1 MPFFQNPFHEDF
13 EGNWVLSDR
22 RYVPKFV
29 VGRNNG
35 RGPEIVNSWNDGPYD
50 LSGNDVDGNEIKYLS
65 ICFSLHG
72 NKNWATINVDVT
84 TTANSLTSVTSLEI
98 ANALNAN
105 NFFSERFTA
114 QISSLNTL
122 LYPRVIIKQRKPVT
136 EFKFYIIN
144 GKAEE
149 ALGFN
154 ARSGVYEIPTYFNR
168 HTIENRFN
176 FEDSVGMLIQLDP
189 ENSNVDASLIDNAVD
204 YKGTSLGYSS
214 SSIKEDWELLEGK
227 AGLFQFT
234 KGPSENAVDVTF
246 TTIIYS
252 AGAKKGDLAK
262 KIIVQKD
269 SDGLVVA
276 EFEIPYT
283 LTDSDL
289 ITPP

>member
-35 RGPEIVNSWNDGPYD
+35 RGAEIVNSWNDGPYD
-50 LSGNDVDGNEIKYLS
+50 LSGNDVDGNERKYLS
-65 ICFSLHG
+65 ISFSLHN
-72 NKNWATINVDVT
+72 NKNWATINLDIT
-84 TTANSLTSVTSLEI
+84 TTANSLSAVTPLEI
-98 ANALNAN
+98 SNALNAN
-105 NFFSERFTA
+105 NYFSERFTA
-114 QISSLNTL
+114 KISSLNST
-122 LYPRVIIKQRKPVT
+122 LYPKIIIQQRKPVT
-136 EFKFYIIN
+136 EFKFYIMN

-154 ARSGVYEIPTYFNR
+154 ARAGVYEIPTYFDR

-176 FEDSVGMLIQLDP
+176 FEDAVGMLILLDP
-189 ENSNVDASLIDNAVD
+189 EANDVDANIIDNAVD
-204 YKGTSLGYSS
+204 FKGKSLGYSS
-214 SSIKEDWELLEGK
+214 SSLKEDWELLEGK

-234 KGPSENAVDVTF
+234 KGPSVGAVEDTF
-246 TTIIYS
+246 TTIIFS

-269 SDGLVVA
+269 VDGLVVA

-283 LTDSDL
+283 LTDADL

>member
-13 EGNWVLSDR
+13 EGNWVISDR

-35 RGPEIVNSWNDGPYD
+35 RGAEIVNSWNDGPYD
-50 LSGNDVDGNEIKYLS
+50 LSGNDVDGNERKYLS

-72 NKNWATINVDVT
+72 NKNWATINLDIT
-84 TTANSLTSVTSLEI
+84 TTASSITSVTSLEI

-105 NFFSERFTA
+105 NYFSERFTA
-114 QISSLNTL
+114 KISSLNTL
-122 LYPRVIIKQRKPVT
+122 LYPRVVVQQRKPVT

-154 ARSGVYEIPTYFNR
+154 ARAGVFEIPTYFDR

-176 FEDSVGMLIQLDP
+176 FEDSVGMLIKLDP
-189 ENSNVDASLIDNAVD
+189 ELNDVDANIIDNAVD
-204 YKGTSLGYSS
+204 YKGMSLGYSS
-214 SSIKEDWELLEGK
+214 LSLKEDWELLEGRS
-227 AGLFQFT
+227 GIFQFT
-234 KGPSENAVDVTF
+234 KGPSEGAVVSTN
-246 TTIIYS
+246 TTIIFS

-262 KIIVQKD
+262 KIVVQKD
-269 SDGLVVA
+269 VDGIVVA
-276 EFEIPYT
+276 EFETPYT
-283 LTDSDL
+283 LTNSDL